1 MAMRGFT
8 RGFILSRTDRCTH
21 RVMRRMVVAMLPLL
35 ALVSATGTAIAQDG
49 GQARTVVGVDGRVIA
64 RNDGLGIAAAQIIRV
79 RDGLRVRSDEQGS
92 FRIGASIGDTLAV
105 RALGFREVRL
115 AVTRSSLTVALVA
128 LPTVLPVFTTTA
140 GQRQIRAS
148 ESPRSVTVLTAQD
161 IDAVS
166 AVSANQILRQLPG
179 LQELPSPP
187 SKTSI
192 SIRGFDDARVLVLV
206 DGEPVAGSLIE
217 SRDIGRL
224 STLAT
229 ERIEVTKGP
238 SSVEFG
244 SDALGGVINLVQAAP
259 TQRLTVDATLRA
271 AELGRQEASVGAS
284 QQRGAFGYR
293 VTGGWRQSDRVTGY
307 DAVGST
313 FNRLYD
319 VRGDFRYALGR
330 RWNVRLDVL
339 GSQERQRFPVDAQFN
354 GFIDNR
360 GGQGFVE
367 AAGPLR
373 GGSLRA
379 RTFLQRFA
387 YEYRQSRQ
395 LLPIRGSADS
405 LRQQERQA
413 RTLLSYTRAFGA
425 HTFDVGLQH
434 SARVLVAPRKVDGD
448 SARDVLREVFARD
461 QWTLGA
467 FSLTAGARH
476 TSSTLWGSST
486 NPSVGGAWQV
496 VPAIRVRAN
505 VARGFR
511 APGFKEIRYT
521 FFNPAGG
528 YTLVGN
534 ADLQPETSWS
544 GTAGGSWAPSSAV
557 TIDVEGYRNDV
568 DGLIDWRY
576 LGNNAAGFQEYANV
590 NVARARTQGV
600 ESNVRANWRA
610 TTLSLGYDFLHARDL
625 GTGLPLSRR
634 ATHTVRVT
642 AARTWPMRRGLTTDL
657 SARYTGNAALI
668 GIPSGAPISG
678 PFSTESGIIGRQ
690 GALLSLDGQ
699 LRMSITAIAEISM
712 GVSNALNQQPTLWT
726 PAFARQVY
734 VGMRVRW
741 TD

>member
-1 MAMRGFT
+1 MRSPITMRGLA
-8 RGFILSRTDRCTH
+8 RG
-21 RVMRRMVVAMLPLL
+21 VVVVTLPLT
-35 ALVSATGTAIAQDG
+35 ALVSATRAAHAQG
-49 GQARTVVGVDGRVIA
+49 SAPASLPMRVEGRVVA
-64 RNDGLGIAAAQIIRV
+64 RMDGAGIVAAQILRV
-79 RDGLRVRSDEQGS
+79 RDGLRTRTDEQGT
-92 FRIGASIGDTLAV
+92 FRIAASAGDTLVV
-105 RALGFREVRL
+105 RALGFAQARL
-115 AVTRSSLTVALVA
+115 VVAQESLTVALVA
-128 LPTVLPVFTTTA
+128 LPAVLPVFTTTA
-140 GQRQIRAS
+140 GQREIRS
-148 ESPRSVTVLTAQD
+148 TESPRSVTVLTARD
-161 IDAVS
+161 IDAVG
-166 AVSANQILRQLPG
+166 AVAANQILRQLPG

-259 TQRLTVDATLRA
+259 TQRLTVDGTLRA
-271 AELGRQEASVGAS
+271 AELGRQEASLGAS

-307 DAVGST
+307 DATGST

-319 VRGDFRYALGR
+319 VRGDFRYTLGR
-330 RWNVRLDVL
+330 RWKIRLDVL
-339 GSQERQRFPVDAQFN
+339 SSQERQRFPVDAQFN

-367 AAGPLR
+367 AAGPLL
-373 GGSLRA
+373 GGSVRA
-379 RTFLQRFA
+379 RSFLQRFA

-413 RTLLSYTRAFGA
+413 RTLLAYTRAFGA
-425 HTFDVGLQH
+425 HTIDVGLQH
-434 SARVLVAPRKVDGD
+434 SARVLVAPRKVEGD
-448 SARDVLREVFARD
+448 SSRDVLREVFARD

-467 FSLTAGARH
+467 LSLTAGARH
-476 TSSTLWGSST
+476 TNSTLWGTST
-486 NPSVGGAWQV
+486 NPSVGGVWQV
-496 VPAIRVRAN
+496 VPAIRLRAN
-505 VARGFR
+505 AARGFR

-528 YTLVGN
+528 YTLIGN

-544 GTAGGSWAPSSAV
+544 GTAGGSWAPVSRFA
-557 TIDVEGYRNDV
+557 IDVEGYRNEV
-568 DGLIDWRY
+568 KGLIDWRY
-576 LGNNAAGFQEYANV
+576 LGNNAAGFQQYANV
-590 NVARARTQGV
+590 NVARARTQGA
-600 ESNVRANWRA
+600 EFNVRGEWKA
-610 TTLSLGYDFLHARDL
+610 TTLSLGYDFLHARDR

-634 ATHTVRVT
+634 AAHTVRVT
-642 AARTWPMRRGLTTDL
+642 AARTWPWYRGLTTDM

-699 LRMSITAIAEISM
+699 MRLALTTIAEVSV
-712 GVSNALNQQPTLWT
+712 GVSNALNQLPALWT
-726 PAFARQVY
+726 PAFARQLY
-734 VGMRVRW
+734 VGMRMRW